1 MRAERDRIVGGDHI
15 EAIDEASQYSTGGA
29 HRRRA
34 RCRLGV
40 VGARVHVTVFSVPTV
55 YSWWKQVQ
63 CWLRG
68 ADSYACWELDLLKS
82 PKRDQH

>member
-1 MRAERDRIVGGDHI
+1 MRRRSTLRAVRIVGW
-15 EAIDEASQYSTGGA
+15 
-29 HRRRA
+29 
-34 RCRLGV
+34 LV
-40 VGARVHVTVFSVPTV
+40 VVSVLWALVFTATVFSVPTV